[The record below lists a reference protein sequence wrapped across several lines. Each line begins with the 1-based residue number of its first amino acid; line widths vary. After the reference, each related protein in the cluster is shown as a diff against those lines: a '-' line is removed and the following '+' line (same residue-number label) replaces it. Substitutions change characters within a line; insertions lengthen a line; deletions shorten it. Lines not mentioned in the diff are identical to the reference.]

1 MTDRVGGSGL
11 AIAAIRAQE
20 SARPDRLFADPLAGA
35 FVAAAGW
42 SPPGRPDGRA
52 DALKIW
58 VVARTVFLD
67 ELLAAAGRDG
77 CRQVVLL
84 GAGLDARAFR
94 LPWPAGV
101 RCFELDGAEV
111 LEHKALVLTA
121 QAAQAGCERIP
132 VTCDLRADWSAA
144 LLAAGFDPGQ
154 PAAWIAEGL
163 LVYLTPADAD
173 GILADLTAL
182 SAPGSRLGLTMS
194 SAGPAAGGGQARA
207 RAATARHRSAV
218 PDDPVRWLAGHGW
231 SAQVT
236 DPLEVLRAH
245 GRAVPGQPGQPGQP
259 GDPESGPPEQRR
271 PRARLVSAVR
281 DPSPPPHPPP
291 PPLPR
296 PRPRPLPPPP
306 RQGSV
311 TGQLPL
317 SALLSQVLVGFT
329 IEFDN
334 EFEHQMP
341 HRTTR
346 GPAAHSRR
354 GPWLVSQVMWANFMR
369 FVSEQGV
376 SVGTLRALAGVPKEA
391 IDSQLTRM
399 EKWWGYVVVEP
410 DPADTRPK
418 PPRRDWLVRPTPAG
432 RRARQVWEPLAGVIE
447 ERWRQRFGT
456 DEIGGLRE
464 SLQPLVSQLGAE
476 LPHYLP
482 VGATT
487 VTPIVDRVAAGADGS
502 IAPPPDLSV
511 LLSQLLLAFTIDFE
525 RESALPLAVSANAL
539 RVLTE
544 QGARV
549 RDLPRLTGVSKE
561 AISVSLGFLQE
572 RGCVVV
578 EPDPADSRVKLAR
591 LTREGEQAQ
600 GRYRWLLG
608 VIEERWQERF
618 GADDIRRLRGS
629 LRGLLGQ
636 DAGQQSRFAQGLV
649 PYPDGWRAHQPYLT
663 QTADMIADP
672 GTALPHYPVVS
683 HRGGFPDGS

>member
-1 MTDRVGGSGL
+1 MS
-11 AIAAIRAQE
+11 
-20 SARPDRLFADPLAGA
+20 
-35 FVAAAGW
+35 W
-42 SPPGRPDGRA
+42 SSRIPRTPGR
-52 DALKIW
+52 
-58 VVARTVFLD
+58 
-67 ELLAAAGRDG
+67 
-77 CRQVVLL
+77 
-84 GAGLDARAFR
+84 
-94 LPWPAGV
+94 
-101 RCFELDGAEV
+101 
-111 LEHKALVLTA
+111 
-121 QAAQAGCERIP
+121 
-132 VTCDLRADWSAA
+132 
-144 LLAAGFDPGQ
+144 
-154 PAAWIAEGL
+154 
-163 LVYLTPADAD
+163 
-173 GILADLTAL
+173 
-182 SAPGSRLGLTMS
+182 SRLGGT
-194 SAGPAAGGGQARA
+194 GWAA
-207 RAATARHRSAV
+207 
-218 PDDPVRWLAGHGW
+218 
-231 SAQVT
+231 
-236 DPLEVLRAH
+236 
-245 GRAVPGQPGQPGQP
+245 
-259 GDPESGPPEQRR
+259 
-271 PRARLVSAVR
+271 
-281 DPSPPPHPPP
+281 
-291 PPLPR
+291 
-296 PRPRPLPPPP
+296 
-306 RQGSV
+306 
-311 TGQLPL
+311 
-317 SALLSQVLVGFT
+317 
-329 IEFDN
+329 
-334 EFEHQMP
+334 
-341 HRTTR
+341 
-346 GPAAHSRR
+346 
-354 GPWLVSQVMWANFMR
+354 
-369 FVSEQGV
+369 
-376 SVGTLRALAGVPKEA
+376 
-391 IDSQLTRM
+391 
-399 EKWWGYVVVEP
+399 
-410 DPADTRPK
+410 
-418 PPRRDWLVRPTPAG
+418 

-511 LLSQLLLAFTIDFE
+511 LLSQLLLAFTIDF
-525 RESALPLAVSANAL
+525 VSANAL

-544 QGARV
+544 QGERV